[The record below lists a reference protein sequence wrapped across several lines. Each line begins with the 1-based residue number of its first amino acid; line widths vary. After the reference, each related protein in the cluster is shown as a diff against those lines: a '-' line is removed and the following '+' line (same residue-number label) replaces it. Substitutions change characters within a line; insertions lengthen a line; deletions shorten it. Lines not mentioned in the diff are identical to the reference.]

1 MNDIYFEYSIWPGL
15 HILNDAYYDELLKFV
30 SIRYEELKI
39 YSRAIVIF
47 RVTLNYFELLVI
59 LLHRGFRNR
68 WIEGKY

>member
-1 MNDIYFEYSIWPGL
+1 MTRIISKI
-15 HILNDAYYDELLKFV
+15 V

-59 LLHRGFRNR
+59 LLHRVLEIDGSREN
-68 WIEGKY
+68 IEIIRT

>member
-1 MNDIYFEYSIWPGL
+1 MTRIITK
-15 HILNDAYYDELLKFV
+15 IV

-59 LLHRGFRNR
+59 LLQVLLEVLEIDGSREN
-68 WIEGKY
+68 IEIIRT

>member
-1 MNDIYFEYSIWPGL
+1 MTRIISKI
-15 HILNDAYYDELLKFV
+15 V

-39 YSRAIVIF
+39 YSRGIVIF

-59 LLHRGFRNR
+59 LLHRGFRIERNR